1 MRVTVATLDL
11 GEVSKEMAAS
21 SLRTVIRFVKEK
33 SVSGCD
39 QSDFISFEMST
50 GETKSHL
57 VTLVNKLYNC
67 VCVT

>member
-21 SLRTVIRFVKEK
+21 SLRTVILFVKERN
-33 SVSGCD
+33 VSGCD

-57 VTLVNKLYNC
+57 VTFVSKLHNC
-67 VCVT
+67 SCIT